1 RAPLII
7 VEALSPQTRRN
18 DLAEYGRGA
27 WSEDRKLLRKWDIYE
42 SVLKV
47 PYYVTIDERRE
58 VVRWFRHDGA
68 RYVEERP
75 AGERLWVG
83 EAGLFVGA
91 WRGWYERRHGLWVR
105 FYDGQGAL
113 IPTKAEREALEREA
127 KERERQAKEAAL
139 QAVEQERAAKEQER
153 AAKEAA
159 LQELERLKAKLRDL
173 NRAD

>member
-1 RAPLII
+1 
-7 VEALSPQTRRN
+7 
-18 DLAEYGRGA
+18 
-27 WSEDRKLLRKWDIYE
+27 
-42 SVLKV
+42 
-47 PYYVTIDERRE
+47 
-58 VVRWFRHDGA
+58 RWFRHDGA

-91 WRGWYERRHGLWVR
+91 WRGEYEGRRGLWLR
-105 FYDGQGAL
+105 FYDADGAL

-139 QAVEQERAAKEQER
+139 RQAEQERQAKEAALQAVEQERAAKERERAAKERERKAKEAALRQAEQER
-153 AAKEAA
+153 QAKEAA

-173 NRAD
+173 NRAE